1 MRYMPGSVSTTGGV
15 HTGVRPNC
23 GPKPRN
29 LAPTPRHGRMSGP
42 ICPLLRASICALALV
57 EPGSGGSS
65 PEAMPS
71 ASTRTSTTQ
80 GTKATV

>member
-1 MRYMPGSVSTTGGV
+1 MPGSVSSIGGV
-15 HTGVRPNC
+15 HTGVRANC

-29 LAPTPRHGRMSGP
+29 LAPMPRHGRMPGP
-42 ICPLLRASICALALV
+42 ICRLKRASNWVSALA

>member
-1 MRYMPGSVSTTGGV
+1 M
-15 HTGVRPNC
+15 
-23 GPKPRN
+23 
-29 LAPTPRHGRMSGP
+29 PRHGRMPGP
-42 ICPLLRASICALALV
+42 ICRLKRASNWVSALA